1 MNNIIGGIIGIGG
14 LGVFLGI
21 MLFRVPALP
30 LIIICLGVML
40 LLIWDFVNELR
51 ADAEKRRR

>member
-30 LIIICLGVML
+30 LIIICMGVML